1 MPFVALALWVIGLY
15 ILYWVIRLAV
25 RHALEDVGVR
35 RLVNRSDDEAAAE
48 DIMTDE
54 GQDDSAS

>member
-1 MPFVALALWVIGLY
+1 MGLFITLVLWALGLY

-35 RLVNRSDDEAAAE
+35 RLVNRSDDEAEAMAE
-48 DIMTDE
+48 E
-54 GQDDSAS
+54 DSEH